1 MTKLVALLAAL
12 VITALCGVAGIY
24 AMKLS
29 MLVLMHW
36 QAMIAFSA
44 LLYIIPVAVVMLRRR
59 RQAKLQAA
67 RDQALMPM
75 VRRPLGDL

>member
-1 MTKLVALLAAL
+1 MTKLIALLAAL
-12 VITALCGVAGIY
+12 LITALCVVVALY

-36 QAMIAFSA
+36 QAMVAFSA
-44 LLYIIPVAVVMLRRR
+44 LLYLIPMLVVMLRRR

-67 RDQALMPM
+67 KDE
-75 VRRPLGDL
+75 PL